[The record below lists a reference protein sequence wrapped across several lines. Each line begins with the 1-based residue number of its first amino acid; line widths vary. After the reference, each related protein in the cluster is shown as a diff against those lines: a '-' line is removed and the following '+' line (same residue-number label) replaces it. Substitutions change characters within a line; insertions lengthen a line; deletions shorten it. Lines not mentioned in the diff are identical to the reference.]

1 MQTKKNIIK
10 PFSAQAR
17 YAKQRKPS
25 WTFLCSSKVCETQK
39 TFMMLSCSIEIC
51 EKKFGRIFATVRESP
66 PYLSIRSQPPTLH
79 QIYRVTKQ
87 LQTRS
92 RTEKPRAKRKK
103 RKPMRKR
110 TKNETKRK
118 KKIKMIPCMLFSC
131 LLKPTYKR
139 NTNFFYFINGQQR
152 PTEWPINPQNMP
164 NGVAKHAKPRPARC
178 LTETRYMPN
187 RNTKDGLSQCRTCLI
202 AKRIY
207 LFGYV

>member
-1 MQTKKNIIK
+1 MRNKENLHIAFHI
-10 PFSAQAR
+10 
-17 YAKQRKPS
+17 
-25 WTFLCSSKVCETQK
+25 SSEV
-39 TFMMLSCSIEIC
+39 C
-51 EKKFGRIFATVRESP
+51 EKKFGRIFATVRESS
-66 PYLSIRSQPPTLH
+66 PYLSIKSQPPTLH
-79 QIYRVTKQ
+79 HIYRITKQ
-87 LQTRS
+87 KIKTRS
-92 RTEKPRAKRKK
+92 WSEKPGAEAKNQEQKRKK

-139 NTNFFYFINGQQR
+139 NTYFFSFINGQQR
-152 PTEWPINPQNMP
+152 PTEWPINTQNMP